1 MYYAYLKS
9 PMGVLKIVSSEDS
22 ILEISHVR
30 EEEKDSHYRP
40 QILKDAITQLNE
52 YFEGERKGFDLKIEL
67 KGTDFQ
73 KKVWNELNNIEYGET
88 KSYKDVAI
96 RIGNEKAVRAVG
108 MTNSKN
114 PISIIVPCHRVIGS
128 NKKLTGYAGGLDRKK
143 WLLDHE
149 KEYKKN
155 MF

>member
-1 MYYAYLKS
+1 MYFEYLKT
-9 PMGVLKIVSSEDS
+9 PMGTLKIASSEEY
-22 ILEISHVR
+22 ILEITHVK
-30 EEEKDSHYRP
+30 EEEKSSEYIP

-52 YFEGERKGFDLKIEL
+52 YFEGKRKEFDLKIDL
-67 KGTDFQ
+67 KGTEFQ
-73 KKVWNELNNIEYGET
+73 KNVWKELTNIKYGET

-96 RIGNEKAVRAVG
+96 KIGNEKAVRAVG

-114 PISIIVPCHRVIGS
+114 PISIVVPCHRVIGS

-149 KEYKKN
+149 KEHK
-155 MF
+155 

>member
-1 MYYAYLKS
+1 MYFVYLKS
-9 PMGVLKIVSSEDS
+9 PMGVLKIVSNEES
-22 ILEISHVR
+22 ILEIIHVK
-30 EEEKDSHYRP
+30 EEEQSSDCIP
-40 QILKDAITQLNE
+40 QILKDAIIQLNE
-52 YFEGERKGFDLKIEL
+52 YFEGKRKEFDLKIDL

-73 KKVWNELNNIEYGET
+73 KKVWDELTNIGYGET

-96 RIGNEKAVRAVG
+96 KIGNEKAVRAVG

-114 PISIIVPCHRVIGS
+114 PISIVVPCHRVIGS

-149 KEYKKN
+149 KENK
-155 MF
+155 